1 MKLCRFQVPGSNE
14 QQVYTGVLEGN
25 TVHEVSSQWPVAGAR
40 TGRAWPLD
48 QVRLAVPVVPSKIV
62 CVGRNYKMHVA
73 EMGKQLPTEPLIFF
87 KPPSSLLPLGGT
99 IELPPDLGRIDY
111 EGELGVV
118 IGRRCSQLGPDA
130 DVTPYLAGFTCLNDV
145 SARELQKKD
154 GLFARAKGFDTFC
167 PLGPVIETELD
178 WKQARVQTR
187 LNGEL
192 KQNGAV
198 SDMIFPVD
206 VLVRFISQVMTLL
219 PGDVIATGTP
229 EGVSPLKAGDVVEV
243 SVEGIGKLSNAVA
256 ARGAR

>member
-1 MKLCRFQVPGSNE
+1 MKLCRFQVTGSNE
-14 QQVYTGVLEGN
+14 QKVCTGVLDGN
-25 TVHEVSSQWPVAGAR
+25 TVHEVSSEWPIAGSR
-40 TGRAWPLD
+40 TGRQWALD
-48 QVRLAVPVVPSKIV
+48 QVHLVTPVAPSKIV

-73 EMGKQLPTEPLIFF
+73 EMGKTLPTDPLIFF
-87 KPPSSLLPLGGT
+87 KPLSSLIAPGET

-118 IGRRCSQLGPDA
+118 IGRRCSQLGPDE
-130 DVTPYLAGFTCLNDV
+130 DVAPYLLGFTCVNDV

-206 VLVRFISQVMTLL
+206 MLVRFISQVMTLL

-243 SVEGIGKLSNAVA
+243 SIEGIGKLRNPVA

>member
-1 MKLCRFQVPGSNE
+1 MKLCRFQVPGSRE
-14 QQVYTGVLEGN
+14 QQICTGVLEGS
-25 TVHEVSSQWPVAGAR
+25 TVHEVSSQWPVAGSR
-40 TGRAWPLD
+40 TGRQWPLD
-48 QVRLAVPVVPSKIV
+48 QVRLTVPVVPSKIV
-62 CVGRNYKMHVA
+62 CVGRNYKGHVA
-73 EMGKQLPTEPLIFF
+73 EMGKTLPTEPLIFF
-87 KPPSSLLPLGGT
+87 KPPTSLIAVGDT
-99 IELPPDLGRIDY
+99 IELPPNVGRIDH

-118 IGRRCSQLGPDA
+118 IGRRCCQLGPDA

-178 WKQARVQTR
+178 WRKSRVQTR

-192 KQNGAV
+192 KQDGAF
-198 SDMIFPVD
+198 SDMIFPVE

-229 EGVSPLKAGDVVEV
+229 EGVSPLKPGDVVEV
-243 SVEGIGKLSNAVA
+243 SIEGIGQLRNPIA